1 MDQLINLF
9 NVNTI
14 FFTLFDY
21 PMSYIEFFGTILN
34 IAAVYLVA
42 KNKIW
47 TWPIGNL
54 GAVLFLILF
63 FQIQLYSDFI
73 EQVYYIITGFY
84 GWWVWSKQD
93 KNQNT
98 KELSGITTNSTKSN
112 YIYGLF
118 IVIGTVILGYCTS
131 NFNIWLPR
139 YFQEAASY
147 AYLDAMTTI
156 MSFAATILMIGKK
169 IENWYLW
176 ILVDIIGIWLYY
188 AKGVVL
194 ISLLYVVFLVLATQG
209 YFYWKKLLATKN

>member
-63 FQIQLYSDFI
+63 FQI
-73 EQVYYIITGFY
+73 
-84 GWWVWSKQD
+84 
-93 KNQNT
+93 
-98 KELSGITTNSTKSN
+98 
-112 YIYGLF
+112 
-118 IVIGTVILGYCTS
+118 
-131 NFNIWLPR
+131 
-139 YFQEAASY
+139 
-147 AYLDAMTTI
+147 
-156 MSFAATILMIGKK
+156 
-169 IENWYLW
+169 
-176 ILVDIIGIWLYY
+176 
-188 AKGVVL
+188 
-194 ISLLYVVFLVLATQG
+194 
-209 YFYWKKLLATKN
+209 